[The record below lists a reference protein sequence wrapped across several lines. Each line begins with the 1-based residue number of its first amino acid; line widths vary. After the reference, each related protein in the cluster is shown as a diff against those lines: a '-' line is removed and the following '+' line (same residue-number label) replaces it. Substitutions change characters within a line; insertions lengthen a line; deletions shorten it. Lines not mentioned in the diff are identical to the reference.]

1 MVAIFQ
7 APCDEQVIAHK
18 EPTRPVPCPRDVGRA
33 VLIAT
38 ILASSMVFIDGSAV
52 NVALL
57 MSRISN
63 AAPAHSQKQMRKSS
77 MPRQAASCCIEC
89 LSVQSC

>member
-18 EPTRPVPCPRDVGRA
+18 VPTRPVPCPKDVSRP

-38 ILASSMVFIDGSAV
+38 MAVLAFTTLHMGG
-52 NVALL
+52 
-57 MSRISN
+57 M
-63 AAPAHSQKQMRKSS
+63 Q
-77 MPRQAASCCIEC
+77 
-89 LSVQSC
+89 